1 MTFSDT
7 SLHAPASRRAFVRR
21 LAGLGALV
29 VGGPALL
36 TACGGGDDAI
46 TAASCPGYDALTPQ
60 DRQMREA
67 LNYVD
72 ASPNPAQLCTNC
84 QFYVPEEGG
93 SRCGGCTLF
102 AGPVAP
108 GGWCSSWAARAT

>member
-1 MTFSDT
+1 MSPTDT
-7 SLHAPASRRAFVRR
+7 PLGAPATRRAFVRR
-21 LAGLGALV
+21 LAGLGALTL
-29 VGGPALL
+29 GGPALL
-36 TACGGGDDAI
+36 AACGDGGAV

-72 ASPNPAQLCTNC
+72 VSPNPAQLCTNC